1 MSIFYK
7 LANGFRRIVNLVWK
21 QSGQYY
27 KITSVTIDHKWYIP
41 GEDFDNYP
49 NLTVRESTMTDKPDE
64 RLLSEGWIC
73 DGYDRYNGTY
83 GYHKS
88 VDIRSVIKSICIR
101 FVKMTDERDEIEF
114 GFDTEFMSGTYHY
127 PVPEELMEEVAR
139 ALFDSRTLPYDFNG
153 HEIQGLL
160 RKKIIHRFKDKIL
173 DDEYCALSEFKEKHQ
188 KALLEA
194 IDSNLSDKEQ
204 RYKFADVSKEVEKT
218 SPAQDNF
225 DSSRFYKVT
234 RMNFELAYEKAGIEL
249 KRRN

>member
-1 MSIFYK
+1 MSIFDK
-7 LANGFRRIVNLVWK
+7 ISNIFRKIVNSVWK
-21 QSGQYY
+21 QSGEQY
-27 KITSVTIDHKWYIP
+27 KIVSVTIDHKCYIP
-41 GEDFDNYP
+41 GVDSDNYP
-49 NLTVRESTMTDKPDE
+49 NLTVRESTMTDKPDVK
-64 RLLSEGWIC
+64 LLSDGWIC
-73 DGYDRYNGTY
+73 DGYDQYNGIY
-83 GYHKS
+83 RYHKS
-88 VDIRSVIKSICIR
+88 VDIRSIIKSICIR

-127 PVPEELMEEVAR
+127 PVPEDLMEEVAR
-139 ALFDSRTLPYDFNG
+139 ALFDSRTLPWDFNG
-153 HEIQGLL
+153 PEIQGSI
-160 RKKIIHRFKDKIL
+160 RKKIIHRFEDKIL

-218 SPAQDNF
+218 SPAHDNF